1 MMIANP
7 QTERDAMEIEFIED
21 EETIRLIVRR
31 EGLTDTV
38 FHLDADD
45 DRWLLTL
52 DADRR
57 WNDKL
62 LTSTNGDFQ

>member
-7 QTERDAMEIEFIED
+7 QTERDAVEIEFIED

-38 FHLDADD
+38 FYLDADD

>member
-7 QTERDAMEIEFIED
+7 QTERDAVEIEFIED

>member
-7 QTERDAMEIEFIED
+7 QTERDAVEMEFIED

>member
-1 MMIANP
+1 MIANP

>member
-1 MMIANP
+1 
-7 QTERDAMEIEFIED
+7 MEIEFIED

>member
-7 QTERDAMEIEFIED
+7 QTERDAVEIEFIED

-45 DRWLLTL
+45 DRWLLRL

>member
-1 MMIANP
+1 
-7 QTERDAMEIEFIED
+7 MEIEFIED

-45 DRWLLTL
+45 DRWLLRL